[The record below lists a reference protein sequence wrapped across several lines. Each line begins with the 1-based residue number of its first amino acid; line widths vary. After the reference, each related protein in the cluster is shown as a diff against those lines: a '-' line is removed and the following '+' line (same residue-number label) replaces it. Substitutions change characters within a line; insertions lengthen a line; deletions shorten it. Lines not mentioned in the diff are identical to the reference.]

1 MHPLRPS
8 RSAVLCTLKG
18 IQSGAQHR
26 EQRFSVVLLQKRAEP
41 DRVTPP
47 RLATN
52 HSRFDQPLAAGTG
65 LFPQTFQQGCQQRGA
80 LPTRPVWMQTPRFG
94 VQPSGPP
101 NTATGLLPRHKASAV
116 SPPRDL
122 CENYSRFLLS
132 LPKSPRAMSTYPP
145 RMT

>member
-1 MHPLRPS
+1 MHPLWLS
-8 RSAVLCTLKG
+8 RIAVICTLKG
-18 IQSGAQHR
+18 IQSGVRHR
-26 EQRFSVVLLQKRAEP
+26 VQGLSVVLLQKRAEP

-47 RLATN
+47 SLATN
-52 HSRFDQPLAAGTG
+52 HSGFDQPLTGGTG
-65 LFPQTFQQGCQQRGA
+65 LFPRTFQRGCQQCGA
-80 LPTRPVWMQTPRFG
+80 LPTRPAWMQAPSFE

-101 NTATGLLPRHKASAV
+101 GTATRLLPRRKASAV

-132 LPKSPRAMSTYPP
+132 LPKSPQAMSTYPP

>member
-8 RSAVLCTLKG
+8 RSAVICTLKG
-18 IQSGAQHR
+18 IQLGARHR
-26 EQRFSVVLLQKRAEP
+26 EQRFSAVLLQKRAEA

-52 HSRFDQPLAAGTG
+52 HSGFDQPLTGGTG
-65 LFPQTFQQGCQQRGA
+65 LFPRTFQRGCLQPRA
-80 LPTRPVWMQTPRFG
+80 LPTRPVWMQAPSFG

-101 NTATGLLPRHKASAV
+101 GTATRLLPRRKASAV

-132 LPKSPRAMSTYPP
+132 LPKSPQAMSTYPP